1 MGINANTNIVP
12 VSHESVYDRIMS
24 SCILWYDIGVQGCTN
39 ASMANRPV
47 LYDLTGNGHDATCHN
62 FSWDGMSGIGGYDI
76 PVKRTSLDTNVINQ
90 TSKDYID
97 ADIYMNGS
105 SIFKGI
111 ILNSVIQEFNA
122 ASKVIW
128 DDGSNNTGSDIN
140 IDVDVKITGLNY
152 NKSKG
157 ITGIRLFR
165 VLTAESDGV
174 YHVTTTF
181 PVLTGDEVSY
191 MIYFELLST
200 GDIPVGDLNIKIEI
214 LPKYFN
220 AIVSDGIDDYI
231 YVNNLPLLNKEDGYT
246 VIARRTI
253 LSNATEDRVAFGKRN
268 KGDWGAFAIDKNR
281 NRQFSFGQE
290 TVVEFDRNID
300 QIIYQTSTSYCGTTI
315 NTGNSVD
322 NDFLIIGAGYDVDG
336 VVQEFM
342 SMALHSFIL
351 FNRDLT
357 DEEIEW
363 VKCHM
368 MSGVHKYDINFT
380 DYVITSYA
388 DHNVDIDVNKI
399 TFYYSNAAGIRC
411 NNLAKNTPSFRILL
425 RGFDANKEIIA
436 SVRYY
441 LRDQNGIEQ
450 RIYIESDGVY
460 TIPVGY
466 QTTEGNG
473 YSTGFSIVA
482 FDSQILELT
491 TPIEIIQLPSK
502 YEWMPFSFLDTYNAG
517 QGKVI
522 TNRQSYFSKTIQML
536 ESLTDTW
543 LIRIDRNYYTNQ
555 KFVLNFEPEG
565 THSYVSI
572 KPVQG
577 VTTLQVYN
585 LQPGDNVVERFD
597 ADNIA
602 TCDELYLT
610 ISNYEYN
617 KPYTFTIKPYIETY
631 KIN

>member
-1 MGINANTNIVP
+1 MGINANANIVP

-39 ASMANRPV
+39 ASMANRPI

-62 FSWDGMSGIGGYDI
+62 FNWDGMSGIGGYDI
-76 PVKRTSLDTNVINQ
+76 PVIRTTLDTNVINQ

-105 SIFKGI
+105 STFKGV

-122 ASKVIW
+122 SSKVIW
-128 DDGSNNTGSDIN
+128 DDGSNNTSSDIN
-140 IDVDVKITGLNY
+140 IDVDVKITGLND

-165 VLTAESDGV
+165 TLTAESDDV

-181 PVLTGDEVSY
+181 PVLTGDETSY
-191 MIYFELLST
+191 MVYFELLST

-214 LPKYFN
+214 LPKYSN
-220 AIVSDGIDDYI
+220 SIVSDGIDDYI
-231 YVNNLPLLNKEDGYT
+231 YVDNLPLLNKEDGYT
-246 VIARRTI
+246 VVARR
-253 LSNATEDRVAFGKRN
+253 
-268 KGDWGAFAIDKNR
+268 
-281 NRQFSFGQE
+281 
-290 TVVEFDRNID
+290 
-300 QIIYQTSTSYCGTTI
+300 TI

-322 NDFLIIGAGYDVDG
+322 NDFLIIGAGYDLDG

-368 MSGVHKYDINFT
+368 ISGVQKYDMNFT
-380 DYVITSYA
+380 DYSITSYA
-388 DHNVDIDVNKI
+388 DRNVDIDVNKI
-399 TFYYSNAAGIRC
+399 TFYYSNSAGIRY

-425 RGFDANKEIIA
+425 RGLDANKEIIHSA
-436 SVRYY
+436 RYY

-450 RIYIESDGVY
+450 QIYMKSDGVY
-460 TIPVGY
+460 TLPVGY
-466 QTTEGNG
+466 QTTVGDG

-482 FDSQILELT
+482 NGLQILELT

-502 YEWMPFSFLDTYNAG
+502 YEWMPFNFLDTQNTG
-517 QGKVI
+517 WGKVI
-522 TNRQSYFSKTIQML
+522 TNRQSYFSKTIQMS

-543 LIRIDRNYYTNQ
+543 LIHIDRNYYTNQ

-565 THSYVSI
+565 TYRYVSI
-572 KPVQG
+572 KSVQG
-577 VTTLQVYN
+577 VTTLQTYN

-597 ADNIA
+597 VDNIA